1 MLVHGNV
8 VVEGIAIG
16 NIRFLNTD
24 YEEQMK
30 SYTAGNPQEEKAKYE
45 KALSLAKEDLEK
57 MLESGEKLSESETE
71 IMEAHQMLIEDAA
84 FVDAIIGYTE
94 QGMSAPEAVLQAVSD
109 FKAMFE
115 AIDDPYLRERQ
126 NDMVDIGNRLLR
138 KLLGIREFSVE
149 GENVILC
156 AKDIEPSI
164 MAGLSEKQVKAILL
178 ESGSRT
184 SHTVIIAKSKGFVT
198 MVGVE
203 LNPRMAAEGEDVIV
217 DAVKGEVLLQPSA
230 EQLESYQK
238 LLKKQE
244 EENSYLMERAKLSAV
259 TVDGKEV
266 MVAANISKPEDMEKA
281 NTYGCH
287 GVGLYRTEFFFMDS
301 PELPSEEK
309 QFEAYKSVAEQANG
323 ALCVIRTLDI
333 GGDKHCDCLQLE
345 QEDNPF
351 LGFRAIRI
359 CMKDKDMFKTQLRA
373 ILRAGAYGK
382 VGIMIPMVSMLSEI
396 TETKKL
402 IEEAKEELRAE
413 QIPFGEDVPVGIMTE
428 TPASAVMAPVFAKYV
443 DFFSIGTNDLVQY
456 TLAVDRGNQTV
467 NYLYDYFN
475 PAVIQSIYR
484 IVTAAHE
491 AGIWVGM
498 CGEMAADKLALPFLL
513 ALGMDELSMSA
524 SQAPG
529 VKEQIRNLRSDV
541 CSLEKI
547 LTLSETEEVRSYL
560 ESLLK
565 K

>member
-16 NIRFLNTD
+16 TIQFLNMD
-24 YEEQMK
+24 YEERMK
-30 SYTAGNPQEEKAKYE
+30 SYTAQSPQEEKAKYE
-45 KALSLAKEDLEK
+45 EALRLAKEDLEQ
-57 MLESGEKLSESETE
+57 MLSSKENLSESEAE
-71 IMEAHQMLIEDAA
+71 IMEAHQMLMEDAA

-94 QGMSAPEAVLQAVSD
+94 QGMSAPNAVLQAVSD
-109 FKAMFE
+109 LKAMFD
-115 AIDDPYLRERQ
+115 AIDDPYIRERQ
-126 NDMVDIGNRLLR
+126 KDMADIGNRLLR

-149 GENVILC
+149 GDNVILC
-156 AKDIEPSI
+156 ARDIEPSI
-164 MAGLSEKQVKAILL
+164 MAGLPEKKVKAILL
-178 ESGSRT
+178 ESGSKT
-184 SHTVIIAKSKGFVT
+184 SHTVIIAKAKGFVT

-203 LNPRMAAEGEDVIV
+203 LNPQMAAEKETLIV
-217 DAVKGEVLLQPSA
+217 DAVKGEVVLNPSM
-230 EQLESYQK
+230 EQLEEYQK

-244 EENSYLMERAKLSAV
+244 EQSSYLMERAKLSAC
-259 TVDGKEV
+259 TMDGKEV
-266 MVAANISKPEDMEKA
+266 LVAANISKPEDMEKA
-281 NTYGCH
+281 NTYGCQ

-301 PELPSEEK
+301 FELPSEEK

-333 GGDKHCDCLQLE
+333 GGDKHCGCLKLE

-359 CMKDKDMFKTQLRA
+359 CLKDKSMFKTQLRA

-382 VGIMIPMVSMLSEI
+382 VGIMIPMVTMLSEI

-402 IEEAKEELRAE
+402 IEEAKGELKAE
-413 QIPFGEDVPVGIMTE
+413 QIPFGADVPVGIMVE

-484 IVTAAHE
+484 IVASAHE

-498 CGEMAADKLALPFLL
+498 CGEMAADRLALPFLL
-513 ALGMDELSMSA
+513 ALGMDELSMSP

-529 VKEQIRNLRSDV
+529 VKEQIRNLNSDQ
-541 CSLEKI
+541 CSLEEI
-547 LTLSETEEVRSYL
+547 LGLSETEEVRSYL
-560 ESLLK
+560 GSLIK
-565 K
+565 R